1 MTDNVV
7 LGGALRT
14 NLLSLQNTQ
23 DNIDRVQN
31 ILATGLK
38 VSSALDNPQNFFAA
52 QSLNNRASD
61 LSRLL
66 DGIGQSIQTVKA
78 ADAGVSALTKLIDQ
92 ADSIASNAQ
101 EEVRNGSKQAV
112 VTGDIDL
119 RGVSDV
125 TDLGGITAGDEL
137 SFSYLDTDGT
147 TVRTETVTIAANMSI
162 DELVT
167 AISDLGASS
176 QFTSGEVFEAK
187 LTAQGYLQ
195 IADKTD
201 SGFNLVFDADAGAS
215 AFSTLD
221 QNFGN
226 ALGFS
231 QIAKRTG
238 SGGAT
243 ATDGNYEVT
252 ALAATKLVSGT
263 FYDATEGFA
272 DASDALTTVRDQSNG
287 AGAARFTTGDA
298 ASAGDNTTI
307 RVSIN
312 ATTNIDIVMEGLTIQ
327 GLVDTINN
335 AVSNNGQV
343 HASYDATTGSFEL
356 EALVPTV
363 ETIGI
368 EVLSTADD
376 AADQTAD
383 FDFGID
389 DQIFT
394 TDASSGEGETYVLAS
409 AASTLAQ
416 LEIDFNTVRDQI
428 DDLVEDSGYRGV
440 NLLNDDD
447 LTTYFNEDRSNYLV
461 TEGSDLTSDGL
472 GVTEANFNTSVN
484 IEAIRDDL
492 LGAQTTVR
500 QFGNTIANSLSII
513 QTREEFTESIVNTL
527 EEGADKLTV
536 ADQNEEGAKLL
547 ALQTR
552 QQLGVTS
559 LSLAVQSQQAV
570 LRLF

>member
-101 EEVRNGSKQAV
+101 EEVRNGAKQAV
-112 VTGDIDL
+112 VTGNIDL
-119 RGVSDV
+119 RGISDLI
-125 TDLGGITAGDEL
+125 DLGGILATDRL
-137 SFSYLDTDGT
+137 TFSYLDTDGT
-147 TVRTETVTIAANMSI
+147 TIRNENVDIANNMSI
-162 DELVT
+162 EELVT
-167 AISDLGASS
+167 AINDLGGTS
-176 QFTSGEVFEAK
+176 QFTAGEVFEAK

-195 IADKTD
+195 IASKTD
-201 SGFNLVFDADAGAS
+201 GGFNLVFDADGAT

-231 QIAKRTG
+231 QVAKRTG
-238 SGGAT
+238 SGAAF

-263 FYDATEGFA
+263 FFDATSGFA

-287 AGAARFTTGDA
+287 GGNARFIVGDA
-298 ASAGDNTTI
+298 ASAGDNTTLRI
-307 RVSIN
+307 SIN
-312 ATTNIDIVMEGLTIQ
+312 TSTNIDVVMEGLTIQ
-327 GLVDTINN
+327 GLVDSINN
-335 AVSNNGQV
+335 ATANNGQIR
-343 HASYDATTGSFEL
+343 ATYDATTGKFEL
-356 EALVPTV
+356 DALQPTV
-363 ETIGI
+363 ETIGV
-368 EVLSTADD
+368 EVRSAAGD
-376 AADQTAD
+376 ASDQAAD

-394 TDASSGEGETYVLAS
+394 TDASSAEGETYVLAS
-409 AASTLAQ
+409 VAATLAQ
-416 LEIDFNTVRDQI
+416 LEIDYNTVRDQI
-428 DDLVEDSGYRGV
+428 NDLVEDSGYRGV

-447 LTTYFNEDRSNYLV
+447 LTTYFNEDRSNYLL
-461 TEGSDLTSDGL
+461 TEGSDLTADGL
-472 GVTEANFNTSVN
+472 GMAEANFSTAVN
-484 IEAIRDDL
+484 VEATREEL
-492 LGAQTTVR
+492 LVAQRTVR

>member
-1 MTDNVV
+1 MTDSVV

-14 NLLSLQNTQ
+14 NLLALQNTQ
-23 DNIDRVQN
+23 SNIDRVQN

-78 ADAGVSALTKLIDQ
+78 ADAGVTALTSLIDQ
-92 ADSIASNAQ
+92 ADSIASAAQ
-101 EEVRNGSKQAV
+101 EEVRGGAKQAV
-112 VTGDIDL
+112 ITGNIDL
-119 RGVSDV
+119 RGVSDL

-147 TVRTETVTIAANMSI
+147 TVRTETVAIAGNMSI
-162 DELVT
+162 DQLVT
-167 AISDLGASS
+167 AINDLGSSS
-176 QFTSGEVFEAK
+176 QFTAGEVFEAK
-187 LTAQGYLQ
+187 LTAQGNLQ
-195 IADKTD
+195 IADKAGK
-201 SGFNLVFDADAGAS
+201 GFNLVFDADGGA
-215 AFSTLD
+215 ATFSTLD

-231 QIAKRTG
+231 EVAKRTG
-238 SGGAT
+238 SGGAF
-243 ATDGNYEVT
+243 ATNGNYEVT
-252 ALAATKLVSGT
+252 ALPATKLISGS
-263 FYDATEGFA
+263 FYDATSGFA

-287 AGAARFTTGDA
+287 AGNARFNAGSTVDTTM
-298 ASAGDNTTI
+298 
-307 RVSIN
+307 RFSIN
-312 ATTNIDIVMEGLTIQ
+312 ATTNIDVTMEGRTIQ
-327 GLVDTINN
+327 GLVDAINN
-335 AVSNNGQV
+335 DTANNGQIV
-343 HASYDATTGSFEL
+343 ASYDATTGQFSV
-356 EALVPTV
+356 EALSPTV
-363 ETIGI
+363 ETIG
-368 EVLSTADD
+368 VSLRSSATDD
-376 AADQTAD
+376 DDQAAD

-389 DQIFT
+389 DGLAI
-394 TDASSGEGETYVLAS
+394 TDGSAEEGETYVLAS
-409 AASTLAQ
+409 AAATLAQ
-416 LEIDFNTVRDQI
+416 LELDYDTVREQI

-447 LTTYFNEDRSNYLV
+447 LTTYFNEDRSNSLN
-461 TEGSDLTSDGL
+461 TLGSDLTSDGL
-472 GVTEANFNTSVN
+472 GMSAANFSTSVN
-484 IEAIRDDL
+484 IEAIRDEL
-492 LGAQTTVR
+492 LEAQTSVR

-513 QTREEFTESIVNTL
+513 QTREEFTEAIVNTL

-552 QQLGVTS
+552 QQLGTTS